1 MLNNSGIFREKVFDI
16 SVDIDYVK
24 KEIYSAEKVTNMS
37 QLKAKNSVA
46 YDFILKLEEGA
57 K

>member
-1 MLNNSGIFREKVFDI
+1 MLNNSGITREKVFDI
-16 SVDIDYVK
+16 SVGIDYVK
-24 KEIYSAEKVTNMS
+24 KEIYSAEKVTNMN
-37 QLKAKNSVA
+37 QLKVKNSVA

>member
-1 MLNNSGIFREKVFDI
+1 MLNNSGITREKVFDI
-16 SVDIDYVK
+16 SVGIDYVK
-24 KEIYSAEKVTNMS
+24 KEIYSAEKVTNMN
-37 QLKAKNSVA
+37 QLKGKNSVA

>member
-1 MLNNSGIFREKVFDI
+1 MKIKGHMVSLGNKVTL
-16 SVDIDYVK
+16 S
-24 KEIYSAEKVTNMS
+24 ELLYSAEKVTNMS